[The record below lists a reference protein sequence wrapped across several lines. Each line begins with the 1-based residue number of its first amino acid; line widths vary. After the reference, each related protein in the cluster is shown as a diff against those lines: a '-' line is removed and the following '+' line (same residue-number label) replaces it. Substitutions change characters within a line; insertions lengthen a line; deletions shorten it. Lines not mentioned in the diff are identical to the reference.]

1 MTRQHHFHLDHAG
14 HSITVEVRTGHTPE
28 VALLVDGKEVGYRHQ
43 RGADATVLTSE
54 LPDEPPQPFELRL
67 DHLCHTTRSLTCTL
81 LLAGHEFPMPEHTP
95 A

>member
-43 RGADATVLTSE
+43 RGTDATVLTSE
-54 LPDEPPQPFELRL
+54 LPDEPALPFELRL
-67 DHLCHTTRSLTCTL
+67 DHLRHATRSLTCTL
-81 LLAGHEFPMPEHTP
+81 LLDGHEIPMPERTH